1 MKEKNLEYVE
11 NRIYC
16 YGDYCFDKPIAEFY
30 HLKSLFTDKKLL
42 ISPGE
47 TKTEKIEISPDKLFV
62 VTVPFLV
69 GVNNSVAEVISSIA
83 KNLARYLSGKS
94 FVYPPI
100 YSSGSQEVKTA
111 TEEQR
116 KDVMSVLNEFSKKT
130 KINRLNSVT
139 YRVNAD
145 NIEFL
150 TTSPGYK
157 QFFYP
162 LTDSVETIQNPTII
176 DFIKSFSQKKQILN
190 VVFYTTNTYTK
201 NNQRLY
207 ILITTTN
214 GTYHFFSLNKD
225 NQIYPLGVSI
235 DKVFKLSVVSNL
247 LFGKLDF
254 QELSETIKELKE
266 SDKMIRLWF
275 DSQNEKFILS
285 TKTPKN
291 RLHLLF
297 SFTSTQLFE
306 SLSSYI
312 TSPFGI
318 NNVKDLEN
326 ITTLIT
332 FIKSLW
338 DSDLEISVQNLLKSF
353 MLVLD
358 KINAQSSLR
367 ISLEEYKLKPEK
379 VQLTFNMFLEKAI
392 EKTNNPNII
401 KMPTTKNSFIYLV

>member
-16 YGDYCFDKPIAEFY
+16 YGDYCFEKPIAEFY

-47 TKTEKIEISPDKLFV
+47 QKTEKIELSPDKLFV
-62 VTVPFLV
+62 VTIPFLV
-69 GVNNSVAEVISSIA
+69 GVNNNVAEVISSIA

-116 KDVMSVLNEFSKKT
+116 KDVVSVLNEFLSKT

-150 TTSPGYK
+150 TTSPSYK

-162 LTDSVETIQNPTII
+162 VTDSVETIQNPTII

-190 VVFYTTNTYTK
+190 VVFYTTNPYTK

-207 ILITTTN
+207 VLISTTN

-254 QELSETIKELKE
+254 QELSETIKLLRE

-285 TKTPKN
+285 TKTPEK

-312 TSPFGI
+312 KSPFGI
-318 NNVKDLEN
+318 NSVKYLEN
-326 ITTLIT
+326 IITLIT
-332 FIKSLW
+332 FIKSLQN
-338 DSDLEISVQNLLKSF
+338 SGLELSVQNLLKAF
-353 MLVLD
+353 ILALD

-379 VQLTFNMFLEKAI
+379 VQLTFNMHLEKAI

-401 KMPTTKNSFIYLV
+401 KMPTKNSFIYLV

>member
-47 TKTEKIEISPDKLFV
+47 KKTEKIEISPDKLFV
-62 VTVPFLV
+62 VTIPFLV
-69 GVNNSVAEVISSIA
+69 GVNNNVAEVISSIA

-100 YSSGSQEVKTA
+100 YSFGSQEVKTA

-116 KDVMSVLNEFSKKT
+116 KDVMNVLNEFSSKT

-162 LTDSVETIQNPTII
+162 LTDSLETIQNPTII

-207 ILITTTN
+207 VLITTTN

-275 DSQNEKFILS
+275 DSENEKFILS
-285 TKTPKN
+285 TKTPEK

-312 TSPFGI
+312 KSPFGI

-332 FIKSLW
+332 FIKSLQ

-379 VQLTFNMFLEKAI
+379 VQLTFNMYLEKAI
-392 EKTNNPNII
+392 EKTDNPDII
-401 KMPTTKNSFIYLV
+401 KMPTKNSFIYLV